1 MRVSSNFLLAVIA
14 YTAQFLGTESY
25 VTKLLR
31 PSRVAESSRT
41 TFTQL
46 ASANKRGKFLAERSS
61 IDRNLQQFCSNLND
75 QHIDKPES
83 SWSQRLI
90 RKCLRPL
97 TALLTGLVF
106 FLAGARSSAARPSSS
121 SASRKTSSVKQNRS
135 ERQTR
140 KTDKIVEVEIV
151 VNKKTGTNQQLSR
164 LGFVLVGVTTV
175 ASLMSGDDTK
185 KKKTVVKQAKKAPST
200 PKITWEDDEEEEEE
214 IIAPRRPIK
223 VVDDV
228 KPPKKR
234 SITIPKRVRKGLDAR
249 NFLPA
254 EEDLFSDSQE
264 ADRFFEVKINDAEEK
279 VTMNNTDDEEE
290 EEPAREEIEI
300 VRKVNKFSLPPS
312 KAKVAKAVQEIDEE
326 EFVPLAEDEDIDI
339 PELPP
344 TPSAPAPPAK
354 KSIFDR
360 IFQKRSTSRPT
371 DLGELMR
378 VEDASST
385 FRAATATVLTAYLP
399 ESLGLF
405 TDVQPGGIMSHS
417 VDRETLYSGDEK
429 RISIL
434 VTLKD
439 EVGLESKQAA
449 DAFADV
455 TNAML
460 VTLTDKCVDSL
471 DKKGKSAEEILSLTT
486 AALDTLTDFAI
497 SAASLFGQVLPGVI
511 IEDGGIK
518 YNGKAQRGKLETLF
532 FNSMKGGM
540 DMSAFAGLVNEG
552 EEVGDKEEADLEAAA
567 SLEQKRT
574 GRLQCLQHIFS
585 ISEGKRGSLE
595 QKAMKDMIMGM
606 MGGEG
611 GAGMGDLAGMLG
623 NMGGMPGMP
632 GGGMGGNGKGM
643 PDMDD
648 AAFEEMMKQAR
659 QEAGDADGAMDA
671 SEMANVLNE
680 SLGQMRQQ
688 LKDGQVTKENVK
700 ELEQSMNMGLK
711 EMISMIEM
719 ARKVAGKKMPE
730 LEDML
735 SLFKQ
740 LLAVKNK

>member
-1 MRVSSNFLLAVIA
+1 MRITSNFLLAVIV
-14 YTAQFLGTESY
+14 YTAHILSTESY
-25 VTKLLR
+25 VTKLPR
-31 PSRVAESSRT
+31 QSRVSICSPT
-41 TFTQL
+41 TYSHLLST
-46 ASANKRGKFLAERSS
+46 NKRGKCLVARSS
-61 IDRNLQQFCSNLND
+61 IDQNLQQLYSNLND
-75 QHIDKPES
+75 QHIDNQES

-97 TALLTGLVF
+97 TALLTGVAF
-106 FLAGARSSAARPSSS
+106 ILASARTSAARPSAS
-121 SASRKTSSVKQNRS
+121 SASRKTSSIKQNRN
-135 ERQTR
+135 ERQAR

-151 VNKKTGTNQQLSR
+151 VNKKSGSNQQLSR
-164 LGFVLVGVTTV
+164 IGFVLVGVSTV
-175 ASLMSGDDTK
+175 ASLMTGDDTK
-185 KKKTVVKQAKKAPST
+185 KKKPVIKQVKKAPST
-200 PKITWEDDEEEEEE
+200 PTITWEEDDDEEEE
-214 IIAPRRPIK
+214 IVLPRRPIK

-228 KPPKKR
+228 MPPKKR
-234 SITIPKRVRKGLDAR
+234 PITIPKRVRKGLDAR
-249 NFLPA
+249 NTLPA
-254 EEDLFSDSQE
+254 EDVLFSDSEE
-264 ADRFFEVKINDAEEK
+264 ADRFFEVKISDADIGEK
-279 VTMNNTDDEEE
+279 
-290 EEPAREEIEI
+290 EEPVSEEIEV

-312 KAKVAKAVQEIDEE
+312 KAKVEKVVQPIAAE
-326 EFVPLAEDEDIDI
+326 EFQPFADDEDI
-339 PELPP
+339 ETFEPP
-344 TPSAPAPPAK
+344 SMPSAPAPAPAPPAK

-378 VEDASST
+378 VEDASSN

-399 ESLGLF
+399 ENLGLF
-405 TDVQPGGIMSHS
+405 LDVQPGGIMSHS

-434 VTLKD
+434 ATLK
-439 EVGLESKQAA
+439 EELGLESKQAA

-486 AALDTLTDFAI
+486 AAVDTLTDFAI

-552 EEVGDKEEADLEAAA
+552 EEGDKEEADMEAAA

-623 NMGGMPGMP
+623 NMGGMPG
-632 GGGMGGNGKGM
+632 GGMGGNGKGM

-659 QEAGDADGAMDA
+659 QETGNGDGDMDA

>member
-1 MRVSSNFLLAVIA
+1 MRVTNYSLLAVIA
-14 YTAQFLGTESY
+14 CAHFLSTESY
-25 VTKLLR
+25 VSKLLR
-31 PSRVAESSRT
+31 PSRVTRYSPA
-41 TFTQL
+41 
-46 ASANKRGKFLAERSS
+46 ANKELLHTGRRGKCLIVGSS
-61 IDRNLQQFCSNLND
+61 IDRNLQQLSSNFND
-75 QHIDKPES
+75 QQIDKPES
-83 SWSQRLI
+83 SWPQRLI
-90 RKCLRPL
+90 KKCLRPL

-106 FLAGARSSAARPSSS
+106 FLAGAKSSAARPSAS
-121 SASRKTSSVKQNRS
+121 SASRKTSSLKQNRN
-135 ERQTR
+135 ERQTK
-140 KTDKIVEVEIV
+140 KTDKVVEVEIV
-151 VNKKTGTNQQLSR
+151 VNKKSGTNQQLTR
-164 LGFVLVGVTTV
+164 IGFALVGVSTV
-175 ASLMSGDDTK
+175 ASLLTGDDTK
-185 KKKTVVKQAKKAPST
+185 KKKAVIKQVKKAPST
-200 PKITWEDDEEEEEE
+200 PKITWQEDDDDEDE
-214 IIAPRRPIK
+214 IASPRRPIK
-223 VVDDV
+223 AVEDV
-228 KPPKKR
+228 APPKKR
-234 SITIPKRVRKGLDAR
+234 PISIPKRVRKGLDAR
-249 NFLPA
+249 NSLPA
-254 EEDLFSDSQE
+254 EEDLFSDSEE
-264 ADRFFEVKINDAEEK
+264 ADRFFEVKIIDADTEEI
-279 VTMNNTDDEEE
+279 
-290 EEPAREEIEI
+290 EEPAPKEPEI
-300 VRKVNKFSLPPS
+300 VRKVNKFSLPPG
-312 KAKVAKAVQEIDEE
+312 KAKIEKVVQQISEE
-326 EFVPLAEDEDIDI
+326 EFVPRANVEDDVDDFE
-339 PELPP
+339 PP
-344 TPSAPAPPAK
+344 ALPSAPAAAAPPAK

-405 TDVQPGGIMSHS
+405 PDMQPGGIMSHS
-417 VDRETLYSGDEK
+417 VDRETLYSGDDK

-434 VTLKD
+434 ATLKD
-439 EVGLESKQAA
+439 ELGLESKEAA

-460 VTLTDKCVDSL
+460 VTLTDKCVDTL
-471 DKKGKSAEEILSLTT
+471 DKKGKSPEETLSLTT
-486 AALDTLTDFAI
+486 AAVDTLTDFAI
-497 SAASLFGQVLPGVI
+497 SAASLFGQILPGVI

-540 DMSAFAGLVNEG
+540 DMSAFAGLVSEG
-552 EEVGDKEEADLEAAA
+552 EEGEKEEPDLEAAA
-567 SLEQKRT
+567 LLEQKRT

-632 GGGMGGNGKGM
+632 GGGMGGGGKGM

-659 QEAGDADGAMDA
+659 QEAGDTNGDMDA

-735 SLFKQ
+735 ALFKQ